1 MACLMAAC
9 STTSGVPD
17 GDKLYTG
24 VDKISYEN
32 YEPNQHAD
40 QMKEEM
46 ESMVEEGF
54 YDQWYENALVQL
66 IFKNDFNLYFIDI
79 SEYEW
84 TEVDSVNDLLMAKRI
99 HSQEKK

>member
-17 GDKLYTG
+17 GDQLYTG

-46 ESMVEEGF
+46 E
-54 YDQWYENALVQL
+54 
-66 IFKNDFNLYFIDI
+66 I
-79 SEYEW
+79 SLASL
-84 TEVDSVNDLLMAKRI
+84 TEPSSEVPACVSR
-99 HSQEKK
+99 SRRTC